1 MPPQVARSTAGRH
14 QSPEGVEVGEFM
26 VGRGVGVGTG
36 TKPVSYDNT
45 PAGRRLSSLLSA
57 GSNVSSSSDSEST
70 PTGAAEIGTLE
81 LVEYSHPALLRRAK
95 PLLRIDESIRDAV
108 EQMFDI
114 MYDAQG
120 VGLAANQVALPYRMF
135 VINVTADPNAGEE
148 LVFLNPSLSRPRGTA
163 IQEEGCLSLPGL
175 RADVR
180 RPERVVIDAWGLD
193 GQPIHAELDGFLARV
208 VQHEFDHLEGRLFTD
223 RLPEAATLEVK
234 RELELFEEMFAG
246 KQSRGELPDN
256 DALLARLDQLEAER
270 CNP

>member
-1 MPPQVARSTAGRH
+1 M
-14 QSPEGVEVGEFM
+14 
-26 VGRGVGVGTG
+26 VGTG
-36 TKPVSYDNT
+36 IGVRTGKNPVSYDIRQIGRRVSSLV
-45 PAGRRLSSLLSA
+45 PAGFI
-57 GSNVSSSSDSEST
+57 VSSSSGSDST
-70 PTGAAEIGTLE
+70 PAASAEIGTLE
-81 LVEYSHPALLRRAK
+81 LVEYPHPALLRKAK
-95 PLLRIDESIRDAV
+95 PLLKIDESIRDAI

-148 LVFLNPSLSRPRGTA
+148 LVFLNPTLSRPRGNAT
-163 IQEEGCLSLPGL
+163 QEEGCLSLPGL

-180 RPERVVIDAWGLD
+180 RPERVVVDAWGLD
-193 GQPIHAELDGFLARV
+193 GQPIHADLDGFLARV

-223 RLPEAATLEVK
+223 RLPEAAALEVK
-234 RELELFEEMFAG
+234 RELELFEEMFVG